1 MDLRDRISMLIRLDK
16 LLADA
21 GFGTRSQVRGYIKK
35 KCVTVDG
42 QPAQGP
48 EQKVDI
54 TSVSVEVNGQPV
66 FYETESYYI
75 LNKPSGIL
83 SASRDGREKTV
94 VDLIPEPKR
103 RDLFPVGRLDRDT
116 VGLLLITNDGRLS
129 NRLLAPGK
137 HVEKT
142 YCAIVAGELPENLT
156 EIFAEGIDIGDDA
169 LTASSG
175 VNVLEA
181 VEREEYLT
189 CCTENGISAPAEVEE
204 GEALHRVEVVLTEG
218 RYHEIKRMFEAL
230 GCRVVFLER
239 TAMAGLTLPAD
250 LARGQARKITKE
262 ELIKN
267 LGI

>member
-1 MDLRDRISMLIRLDK
+1 M
-16 LLADA
+16 
-21 GFGTRSQVRGYIKK
+21 
-35 KCVTVDG
+35 
-42 QPAQGP
+42 
-48 EQKVDI
+48 
-54 TSVSVEVNGQPV
+54 
-66 FYETESYYI
+66 
-75 LNKPSGIL
+75 
-83 SASRDGREKTV
+83 
-94 VDLIPEPKR
+94 
-103 RDLFPVGRLDRDT
+103 
-116 VGLLLITNDGRLS
+116 
-129 NRLLAPGK
+129 
-137 HVEKT
+137 EKT
-142 YCAIVAGELPENLT
+142 YRAIVAGELPENLT